1 MAKIWQRLILAIF
14 TCLLCW
20 QAATLAEPQI
30 EPLIKPVANET
41 QKLIGSPVVLGDDKL
56 FYIQARIGSFLPE
69 FRAKVI
75 SERLLEFAKDEEL
88 DPDYLHV
95 VENKDTGTV
104 DILVEDQLLV
114 TLAEVDAVAVGQESY
129 QLAKIYQ
136 NKIKASVTN
145 FRAAYTL
152 QNILLGVVYTVI
164 ATLILFI
171 SLWGINL
178 SVPKIY
184 RRLRMGQNTW
194 IPALKVLGIEMLSA
208 KRVIDLSVEIIKIL
222 RLTLWLTLIYI
233 YGNLVLSFFP
243 WTKGL
248 ARLLFGYAKSAGLT
262 LFQGGLNY
270 LPNLFFIAVIIF
282 FTSYSLKICKFFFIE
297 IKRGK
302 MTIQGFYPEWAMP
315 TFKLLQFLILAFAA
329 IVAFPYLPGAETP
342 AFQGISIFLGL
353 LLSMGSSAAVANVV
367 AGTIMTY
374 TRAFRIGDRVQIGD
388 TKGDVT
394 EKTLLVTRI
403 CTIKNEVITIPNSAV
418 LSSHIVNYSEAKN
431 DPNTPPLILH
441 TTITLGYDVPWR
453 KVHEVLIEAA
463 IATEYTLKEPKPFIL
478 QTSLDDFYVSYEI
491 NVYTEEPK
499 QMMAIYSSLHKN
511 IQDGCNGAD
520 IEILSP
526 HYGAMRDGNQ
536 ITIPANYLPDDYEP
550 PSFRLGNFYP
560 PKE

>member
-1 MAKIWQRLILAIF
+1 MGAIAQPVQP
-14 TCLLCW
+14 TIE
-20 QAATLAEPQI
+20 TLSPSPEIQ
-30 EPLIKPVANET
+30 NR
-41 QKLIGSPVVLGDDKL
+41 QGSPVILGDNTL
-56 FYIQARIGSFLPE
+56 FFIDARIASFSPD

-75 SERLLEFAKDEEL
+75 SERLLEFAKDEEKSL
-88 DPDYLHV
+88 EDLTVIDN
-95 VENKDTGTV
+95 ENTKTA
-104 DILVEDQLLV
+104 DILVGDELLV
-114 TLAEVDAVAVGQESY
+114 TLAEVDAVAANEARYDLAVRY
-129 QLAKIYQ
+129 QKIIYEQ
-136 NKIKASVTN
+136 VTK
-145 FRAAYTL
+145 FREDHSL
-152 QNILLGVVYTVI
+152 RNILLGVIYTVI
-164 ATLILFI
+164 ATVVLLICLLGMNRAI
-171 SLWGINL
+171 PL
-178 SVPKIY
+178 VYK
-184 RRLRMGQNTW
+184 RLRLWQNTW
-194 IPALKVLGIEMLSA
+194 VPALKVLGVKILSA
-208 KRVIDLSVEIIKIL
+208 KRVVDLTIEIIKIL

-248 ARLLFGYAKSAGLT
+248 ARLLFGYAQKAVLT
-262 LFQGGLNY
+262 FLQGGINY

-282 FTSYSLKICKFFFIE
+282 VTSYSLKICKFFFIE
-297 IKRGK
+297 IARSKIK
-302 MTIQGFYPEWAMP
+302 IHGFYAEWAIP
-315 TFKLLQFLILAFAA
+315 TFKLIQFLILAFAA

-353 LLSMGSSAAVANVV
+353 LLSLGSSAAVANVV

-374 TRAFRIGDRVQIGD
+374 TRAFRIGDRVRIGD

-403 CTIKNEVITIPNSAV
+403 CTIKNEVITIPNSGV

-463 IATEYTLKEPKPFIL
+463 TATEHTLKEPKPFIL

-536 ITIPANYLPDDYEP
+536 ITIPADYLPEDYEP
-550 PSFRLGNFYP
+550 PSFRVQNFYP

>member
-1 MAKIWQRLILAIF
+1 MAKIWQRLTLALF
-14 TCLLCW
+14 SCFLCW
-20 QAATLAEPQI
+20 QTAIAQPA
-30 EPLIKPVANET
+30 VET
-41 QKLIGSPVVLGDDKL
+41 PPPDIQNRQGSPVVLGNETL
-56 FYIQARIGSFLPE
+56 FFIDARIASFSPD

-75 SERLLEFAKDEEL
+75 SERLLALAKDEDKSLEKL
-88 DPDYLHV
+88 TV
-95 VENKDTGTV
+95 VDNKITKTV
-104 DILVEDQLLV
+104 DILVEDELLV
-114 TLAEVDAVAVGQESY
+114 TLAEVDAVAANEARY
-129 QLAKIYQ
+129 DLALRYKKIIYEQ
-136 NKIKASVTN
+136 ITK
-145 FRAAYTL
+145 FREDYSL
-152 QNILLGVVYTVI
+152 RNILLGVLYTVI
-164 ATLILFI
+164 ATIVLLISILGMNRI
-171 SLWGINL
+171 IPM
-178 SVPKIY
+178 VY
-184 RRLRMGQNTW
+184 RRLRIWQNTW
-194 IPALKVLGIEMLSA
+194 IPALKVLGVEILSA
-208 KRVIDLSVEIIKIL
+208 KRVVDLTVEIIKIL
-222 RLTLWLTLIYI
+222 RLTLWLTLIYV

-248 ARLLFGYAKSAGLT
+248 ATLLFGYAQKAVFTFIQAGT
-262 LFQGGLNY
+262 NY

-282 FTSYSLKICKFFFIE
+282 ITSYSLKICKFFFIE
-297 IKRGK
+297 IARSKIK
-302 MTIQGFYPEWAMP
+302 IQGFYPEWAIP
-315 TFKLLQFLILAFAA
+315 TYKLVQFLILAFAA
-329 IVAFPYLPGAETP
+329 IVTFPYLPGAETP

-353 LLSMGSSAAVANVV
+353 LLSLGSSAAVANVV

-463 IATEYTLKEPKPFIL
+463 IATEHTLKEPKPFIL

-499 QMMAIYSSLHKN
+499 EMMAIYSSLHKN

-526 HYGAMRDGNQ
+526 HYGAMRDGNH
-536 ITIPANYLPDDYEP
+536 ITIPANYLADDYEP